1 MQYWF
6 ISFLT
11 LSFLITFL
19 TIILIVK
26 TRIANIALDTPNQR
40 SLHTKVTPRIG
51 GLAIMAGMLIS
62 WLAFLPSISATNW
75 YWILF
80 PAILMLTSLVDDIYQ
95 LSAKWRLLIQL
106 IVSVAFLIVMLPHQP
121 LWLVALLT
129 LLITWI
135 TNLFNFMDGSDGLA
149 GGMGLFGFTSYAIAA
164 FLMGDRHLALMN
176 AVIAA
181 ACFAFL
187 FFNFH
192 PAKIFM
198 GDSGSIPLGFLAGS
212 IGTYGYF
219 NNVWP
224 AWFPILT
231 FSPFII
237 DATVT
242 LIKRQTA
249 GEKIWQAHRSHY
261 YQRLVQMGWGHKK
274 TAIIEYI
281 LMLSIAFTAIFLLK
295 QPIILITLT
304 LACWTIIYL
313 IIMRWIDKSWLHTQ
327 KVLNVKS
334 E

>member
-1 MQYWF
+1 MQY
-6 ISFLT
+6 LL
-11 LSFLITFL
+11 LSFLITFFL
-19 TIILIVK
+19 LILILK

-40 SLHTKVTPRIG
+40 SLHTKLTPRIG
-51 GLAIMAGMLIS
+51 GLAIMAGVLIS

-121 LWLVALLT
+121 LWLLALLT
-129 LLITWI
+129 LLITWM

-149 GGMGLFGFTSYAIAA
+149 GGMGLFGFATYAIAA
-164 FLMGDRHLALMN
+164 FLMGNMHLALMN
-176 AVIAA
+176 AVIAT

-187 FFNFH
+187 LFNFH

-212 IGTYGYF
+212 IGAFGYF
-219 NNVWP
+219 NTVWP

-242 LIKRQTA
+242 LIKRQIA
-249 GEKIWQAHRSHY
+249 GEKVWQAHRSHY
-261 YQRLVQMGWGHKK
+261 YQHLVQMGWGHKK
-274 TAIIEYI
+274 TAVIEYI
-281 LMLSIAFTAIFLLK
+281 LMLSIAVTAIFLLK
-295 QPIILITLT
+295 QPVLNIVITL
-304 LACWTIIYL
+304 LLWAIAYL
-313 IIMRWIDKSWLHTQ
+313 IIMKWIDKSWKQTQ
-327 KVLNVKS
+327 KALDAKS

>member
-1 MQYWF
+1 M
-6 ISFLT
+6 
-11 LSFLITFL
+11 
-19 TIILIVK
+19 
-26 TRIANIALDTPNQR
+26 ANIALDQPNQR
-40 SLHTKVTPRIG
+40 SLHTQLTPRIG

-62 WLAFLPSISATNW
+62 WLAFLPLISATNW
-75 YWILF
+75 CWILF

-121 LWLVALLT
+121 LWLLALLT
-129 LLITWI
+129 LLITWM

-149 GGMGLFGFTSYAIAA
+149 GGMGLFGFATYAIAA
-164 FLMGDRHLALMN
+164 FLMGNMHLALTN

-187 FFNFH
+187 LFNFH

-212 IGTYGYF
+212 IGTYGYI

-224 AWFPILT
+224 AWFPILI

-242 LIKRQTA
+242 LIKRQIA
-249 GEKIWQAHRSHY
+249 GEKVWQAHRSHY

-274 TAIIEYI
+274 TAVIEYI
-281 LMLSIAFTAIFLLK
+281 LMLSIAVTAILLLK
-295 QPIILITLT
+295 QPTLNTVITLVLWAIT
-304 LACWTIIYL
+304 YLL
-313 IIMRWIDKSWLHTQ
+313 IIKWIDKCWKLTQ
-327 KVLNVKS
+327 KALDAKS
-334 E
+334 ELLGKMYD